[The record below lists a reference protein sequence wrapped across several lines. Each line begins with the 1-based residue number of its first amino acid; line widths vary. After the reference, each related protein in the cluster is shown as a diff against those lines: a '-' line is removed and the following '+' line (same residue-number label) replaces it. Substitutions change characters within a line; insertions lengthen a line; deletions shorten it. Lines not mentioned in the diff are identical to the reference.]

1 MAGSLCRHEL
11 LAIMFRSSPKHR
23 FGVLRRKAPR
33 VVLALILVLLFQDL
47 SQAIEPVEPRLDA
60 DATNQ
65 VWAPG
70 GSSWS
75 SEGEEPTYLVGVVI
89 QGREKGSAEV
99 VRKDEDYLL
108 PLETFASLTGAR
120 IDEAEG
126 APILVTSLGA
136 VDLSGGLVEVESVYY
151 LHPDFIESELSTPIR
166 FDESEFALRLNPPW
180 RPLPNREPPPVGEG
194 PHLDAVPPSFS
205 LSRLRFDASRIETN
219 DDTRYVSESLLTG
232 RLATGRWR
240 VRYADNFAD
249 FRDMREY
256 AWTKTHGR
264 QLYLVG
270 LQRFALYPILPA
282 VELTGLQVGWTNKP
296 LDMFAEPTAPGELL
310 PRQVRAS
317 QSFRGQGPPGGVAE
331 LRIDGVVIQ
340 RQTIPLS
347 GQYEFLDVPGR
358 GFQSQRVEVYVY
370 DRANLAAPV
379 SIEEFRESASEY
391 LLGKGV
397 QLHVGGFGEQGS
409 LVRDALQDRD
419 SSGETAGFYQG
430 RIGLSDNLIVESTV
444 QDIGDRSYYL
454 AGLVSRLPGGFVT
467 TFGVAESDSAWAYNF
482 TLENRLD
489 RGWVRGLSQV
499 REEGFVEYDS
509 SERWDHFLE
518 LGVNATPKL
527 DLWVVGRS
535 LNQVG
540 READFVLPGFF
551 WRPRMGYSVR
561 GLPDAEGNYTVDLLA
576 RLAKDLRFSANWRE
590 NRRDVLSLSYDRW
603 RQTRLYATS
612 ELDGGLPDRHWL
624 GVDWQSRGPRL
635 ARAYGA
641 LVYSDDEMGFRVG
654 GQMAI
659 LPGVLGRIEYFED
672 PLNAALRDERSERFL
687 LGVTVD
693 LASSH
698 GGIVPGN
705 QYRSRRDRGS
715 IAGRVRVDAPAG
727 YESEGLAGITVL
739 VNGAHATK
747 TAPGGVFFA
756 GNLEPGD
763 YLVELDTEDLPI
775 ELVPTENRFTVRVA
789 EEGVTRVDFV
799 VSPEFGLAG
808 RLTDSAGQNLR
819 GVTIELIAGDGG
831 VLRSARTDRFGL
843 FRVDGVPIGT
853 YTLRVATESFP
864 SRRADLPSRRVE
876 ISDDYK
882 FGQDLQLPFPVVT
895 EGDAN

>member
-1 MAGSLCRHEL
+1 MES
-11 LAIMFRSSPKHR
+11 
-23 FGVLRRKAPR
+23 
-33 VVLALILVLLFQDL
+33 
-47 SQAIEPVEPRLDA
+47 RLDA
-60 DATNQ
+60 EAIHQ

-70 GSSWS
+70 ASSWS
-75 SEGEEPTYLVGVVI
+75 SEQEEPTFLVGVVVH
-89 QGREKGSAEV
+89 GREKGSAEV
-99 VRKDEDYLL
+99 VRKQNVYLL

-120 IDEAEG
+120 VDETG
-126 APILVTSLGA
+126 VAPKLVTALGE
-136 VDLSGGLVEVESVYY
+136 VDLRPGLVEVGNVLY
-151 LHPDFIESELSTPIR
+151 LDPEFIERELSTPIQ

-180 RPLPNREPPPVGEG
+180 RALPSGEPLPIGYEPQ
-194 PHLDAVPPSFS
+194 LDAVPPSIS
-205 LSRLRFDASRIETN
+205 LSRLRFDASRIESKGEA
-219 DDTRYVSESLLTG
+219 RYVSESLLTG

-249 FRDMREY
+249 FRDLREY
-256 AWTKTHGR
+256 AWTKTHGN

-270 LQRFALYPILPA
+270 LQRFSLYPILPGL
-282 VELTGLQVGWTNKP
+282 ELTGLQVGWTNKP
-296 LDMFAEPTAPGELL
+296 LDLFAEPTAPGELL

-317 QSFRGQGPPGGVAE
+317 QSFRGQGPPGGMAE

-370 DRANLAAPV
+370 DRSNLAAPV
-379 SIEEFRESASEY
+379 SIEEFRQSASQY
-391 LLGKGV
+391 LVGKGV

-409 LVRDALQDRD
+409 LARDALQNRD

-430 RIGLSDNLIVESTV
+430 RIGVTENLTVEATV
-444 QDIGDRSYYL
+444 QDVGDRSYYL

-467 TFGVAESDSAWAYNF
+467 SLGISESESAWAYNF
-482 TLENRLD
+482 TIENRLD

-499 REEGFVEYDS
+499 REEGFLEIDS
-509 SERWDHFLE
+509 SERWDHYLE
-518 LGVNATPKL
+518 AGVNATPKL

-535 LNQVG
+535 LNQPA
-540 READFVLPGFF
+540 READFVLPAFF

-576 RLAKDLRFSANWRE
+576 RLAKDLRFTANWRE

-624 GVDWQSRGPRL
+624 GVDWQGKGSRM

-641 LVYSDDEMGFRVG
+641 LVYSDETMGFRVG

-672 PLNAALRDERSERFL
+672 PLNAALQDERSDRFL
-687 LGVTVD
+687 VGVTVD

-698 GGIVPGN
+698 RGIVPGN
-705 QYRSRRDRGS
+705 QYRSRRDRGA
-715 IAGRVRVDAPAG
+715 IAGRLRVDSPAG
-727 YESEGLAGITVL
+727 YDADSLAGITVL
-739 VNGAHATK
+739 VNGAHATR

-756 GNLEPGD
+756 GNLKAGD
-763 YLVELDTEDLPI
+763 YEVELDTEDLPI
-775 ELVPTENRFTVRVA
+775 ELVPTEKTYHVRVA

-808 RLTDSAGQNLR
+808 RLMDSTGQNLR
-819 GVTIELIAGDGG
+819 GVTIELVAGDGS
-831 VLRSARTDRFGL
+831 VLQFVQTDRFGL
-843 FRVDGVPIGT
+843 YRIDRVPIGS
-853 YTLRVATESFP
+853 YSLRVATESFP
-864 SRRADLPSRRVE
+864 SRAADLPTRRVE
-876 ISDDYK
+876 IYDDYL
-882 FGQDLQLPFPVVT
+882 FAQDLQLPFEVVT
-895 EGDAN
+895 EGDVN